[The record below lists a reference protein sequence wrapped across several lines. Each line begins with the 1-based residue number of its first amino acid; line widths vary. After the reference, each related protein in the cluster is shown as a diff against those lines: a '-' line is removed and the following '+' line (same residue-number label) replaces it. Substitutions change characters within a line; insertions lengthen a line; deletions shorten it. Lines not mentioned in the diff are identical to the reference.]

1 MITVDDHLSQ
11 IDSNAGPQS
20 LVFRHV
26 FARDGQLL
34 VQGDGGY
41 CRSAGG
47 REYGQQAV
55 TDCVD
60 QLSSVVG
67 NNGARVGKA
76 LFQRVEGRFFILLGQ
91 AGKFDDISM

>member
-1 MITVDDHLSQ
+1 MFRYV
-11 IDSNAGPQS
+11 
-20 LVFRHV
+20 LVSY
-26 FARDGQLL
+26 GQLL

-60 QLSSVVG
+60 QLSPVVG
-67 NNGARVGKA
+67 NNDARVGKA
-76 LFQRVEGRFFILLGQ
+76 LFQRVEGRFFILSGQ